1 MNKVYRSLLTIAA
14 AALAAPIPACVMGN
28 GSAYATDK
36 GFSPQYL
43 GGGAGVAF
51 TEGASETEAAILA
64 AYRTPGINTPITIRG
79 ALFPRNGV
87 EGQVALTYDIGV
99 AKNTNLYV
107 GPGVFAG
114 AGEVYPT
121 LGLGG
126 EYLFD
131 GANTVIFASYDRV
144 FVEGSGINLAKVGVG
159 YQF

>member
-1 MNKVYRSLLTIAA
+1 MNKVYRSLLLIAA
-14 AALAAPIPACVMGN
+14 AVSIIGN
-28 GSAYATDK
+28 DSVAVEEEK

-43 GGGAGVAF
+43 GAGAGVAF

-87 EGQVALTYDIGV
+87 EGQVSLTYDFGV

-114 AGEVYPT
+114 AGEFYPT
-121 LGLGG
+121 VGAGA

-131 GANTVIFASYDRV
+131 KANTVVFASYDRV
-144 FVEGSGINLAKVGVG
+144 FIEGRGINLAKAGVG